1 VKCIACSPD
10 GQFIASGDTTGMLRV
25 HNIDSLEQVM
35 SLQAHESDILCIDY
49 TGKQPS
55 EDESSM
61 TNGLY
66 LATGSRDRLIHIF
79 RAD

>member
-1 VKCIACSPD
+1 
-10 GQFIASGDTTGMLRV
+10 
-25 HNIDSLEQVM
+25 M